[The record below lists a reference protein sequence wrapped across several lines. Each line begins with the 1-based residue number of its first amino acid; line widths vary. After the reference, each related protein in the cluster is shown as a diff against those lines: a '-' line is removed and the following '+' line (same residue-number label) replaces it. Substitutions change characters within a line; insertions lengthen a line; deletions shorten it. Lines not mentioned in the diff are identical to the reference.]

1 MASLDDLPLDTG
13 RGDTAEMAPSA
24 PSSPG
29 PRVVWFGVLAA
40 LIAGAGVWYLVS
52 RQRDTAAVAAA
63 TASPPA
69 EAERAL
75 VDAVPVAPPLPP
87 LAEMDPYVRE
97 LFATL
102 GTHPELLKWL
112 ATDDLLGAIA
122 TAIGRLADG
131 QSPAR
136 DLAVLRPIQGFAVTR
151 TGGVA
156 RIDPA
161 TTTRYAP
168 LVVAVTTVNPS
179 TLAAAFNTLR
189 PRLVEAW
196 VAQGYPADGFSEAV
210 RKAVDVVATTP
221 DVPADAALV
230 PGVGG
235 YAYADPA
242 FERLPPAQK
251 HLVRMGPDQARR
263 IREAARQFGAALAAT
278 SASTAHTSS
287 PPRQ

>member
-13 RGDTAEMAPSA
+13 REDTAEMAPSA

-40 LIAGAGVWYLVS
+40 LVAGAGIWYVT
-52 RQRDTAAVAAA
+52 RQRAADAASA
-63 TASPPA
+63 DAAASPP
-69 EAERAL
+69 
-75 VDAVPVAPPLPP
+75 PVASQALAPETPAPPPLPP

-102 GTHPELLKWL
+102 GTHPALLKWL
-112 ATDDLLGAIA
+112 ATDDLVGAMA
-122 TAIGRLADG
+122 TAIDRLAQG

-136 DLAVLRPIQGFAVTR
+136 DLAVLRPTQGFAVARGGGITR
-151 TGGVA
+151 LDPVA
-156 RIDPA
+156 
-161 TTTRYAP
+161 TTRYAP
-168 LVVAVTTVNPS
+168 LVAAVTTVNPAA
-179 TLAAAFNTLR
+179 LADAFSTLR
-189 PRLVEAW
+189 PRLAEAW
-196 VAQGYPADGFSEAV
+196 LAQGHPEGSFDTAV
-210 RKAVDVVATTP
+210 RAAIEVVVSTP

-242 FERLPPAQK
+242 FERLPAAQK
-251 HLVRMGPDQARR
+251 HLIRMGPDHVRR
-263 IREAARQFGAALAAT
+263 VREAARQFGAALTAR
-278 SASTAHTSS
+278 STAAAPTG